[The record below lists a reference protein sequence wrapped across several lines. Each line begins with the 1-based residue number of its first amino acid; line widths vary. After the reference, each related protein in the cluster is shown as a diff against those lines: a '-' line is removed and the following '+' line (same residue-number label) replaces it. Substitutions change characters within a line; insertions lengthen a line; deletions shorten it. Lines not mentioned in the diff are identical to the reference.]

1 VIIVGIDPGF
11 SGAIAL
17 LRPADGWLE
26 LHDMPVFPGSSGGR
40 PELNHHEVLAILQS
54 IGAPS
59 VAWLERVS
67 ARPGQCVSTM
77 FRFGQGYGAL
87 EMACAAS
94 GCAVRYVTP
103 LKWKRHFSLTAAKD
117 MARGEA
123 CRRVP
128 GHAPMFK
135 RKMDDGRAEA
145 ALIALYGSEVGR

>member
-1 VIIVGIDPGF
+1 VIVVGIDPGF
-11 SGAIAL
+11 GGAIAL
-17 LRPADGWLE
+17 YRPADGWLE

-40 PELNHHEVLAILQS
+40 PEINHHEVLAILQS
-54 IGAPS
+54 TGAAS
-59 VAWLERVS
+59 VAWLERVA
-67 ARPGQCVSTM
+67 ARPGQCVSSM
-77 FRFGQGYGAL
+77 FRFGQAYGAL

-117 MARGEA
+117 MAHGEA
-123 CRRVP
+123 CRRFP